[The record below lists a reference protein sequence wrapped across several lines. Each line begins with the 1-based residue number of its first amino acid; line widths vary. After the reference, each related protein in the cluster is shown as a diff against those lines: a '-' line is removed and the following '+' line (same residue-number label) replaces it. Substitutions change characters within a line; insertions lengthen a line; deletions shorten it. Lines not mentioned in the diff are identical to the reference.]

1 MYLFPKLYQKGRISE
16 LFPQYFSLFFFPFNK
31 TIVLFLLIGSLIFMD
46 IFSLPFLR
54 NRLIPRTKRA
64 ISEFP
69 LLLYISFFLFTKNNC
84 LFLFCFLLIFCHSSS
99 FFSVYISGQEQ
110 QRCQTIGLLKCFLL
124 LFFSLV
130 PVPFSGERE
139 EVFCNMFVYFLQN
152 LFTCLILRSLSL
164 SLSNLYCRIILIII
178 LIFLITLSLISS
190 SLSSFIA
197 T

>member
-99 FFSVYISGQEQ
+99 FFSVYISQARNSSVVRQ
-110 QRCQTIGLLKCFLL
+110 QASSSAFFCSFFHQFQY
-124 LFFSLV
+124 LF
-130 PVPFSGERE
+130 RE
-139 EVFCNMFVYFLQN
+139 KGTRYFV
-152 LFTCLILRSLSL
+152 TCLCIF
-164 SLSNLYCRIILIII
+164 CRIYL
-178 LIFLITLSLISS
+178 LV
-190 SLSSFIA
+190 
-197 T
+197 